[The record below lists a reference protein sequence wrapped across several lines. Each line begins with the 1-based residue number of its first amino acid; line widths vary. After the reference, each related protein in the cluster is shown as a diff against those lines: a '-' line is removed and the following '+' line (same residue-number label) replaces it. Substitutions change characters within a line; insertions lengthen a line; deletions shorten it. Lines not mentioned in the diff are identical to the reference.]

1 MVNRPLSDGLQSQA
15 VKLFGM
21 SPGLAKIAVPVAI
34 AVTGFAVDKL
44 RAKHHYDRGWDA
56 YEVELK
62 GGTAKVDGKIV
73 EIITEADKARIAND
87 AMIEGERQGFQD
99 AQAEFTTTL
108 RGIYDRHSRDL
119 ARLST
124 REHTPEE
131 IDWRS
136 TDVPRSTSLRLNR
149 AIAAREA
156 DYSQSG
162 LSETGNRDILAGYP
176 PTYSGEPHNYERI
189 P

>member
-1 MVNRPLSDGLQSQA
+1 MTDVLSGGLQSQA

-21 SPGLAKIAVPVAI
+21 SPGLAKIAVPIAI
-34 AVTGFAVDKL
+34 AATGFAVDKL
-44 RAKHHYDRGWDA
+44 RAKHHYDKGWDA

-62 GGTAKVDGKIV
+62 DGTAEIDGKIV
-73 EIITEADKARIAND
+73 EIITEADRERIAND
-87 AMIEGERQGFQD
+87 AMIEGERLGFQD
-99 AQAEFTTTL
+99 AQAEFTNTL

-119 ARLST
+119 ASLAS

-136 TDVPRSTSLRLNR
+136 VNVPSSTSLRLNR

-162 LSETGNRDILAGYP
+162 LSETGDRNILAGYP
-176 PTYSGEPHNYERI
+176 PTYSGEPDPDERI

>member
-1 MVNRPLSDGLQSQA
+1 
-15 VKLFGM
+15 M
-21 SPGLAKIAVPVAI
+21 SPGLAKIAVPIAI
-34 AVTGFAVDKL
+34 ALTGFAVDKL
-44 RAKHHYDRGWDA
+44 RAKHHYDKGWDA
-56 YEVELK
+56 YEVALK
-62 GGTAKVDGKIV
+62 DGTAKLDGQII

-87 AMIEGERQGFQD
+87 AMIEGERLGFQD
-99 AQAEFTTTL
+99 AQAEFTNTL

-119 ARLST
+119 ANLAS

-131 IDWRS
+131 LDWRS
-136 TDVPRSTSLRLNR
+136 VNVPSSTSLRLNR

-176 PTYSGEPHNYERI
+176 PAYAGEPDPDERI
-189 P
+189 PGRRR

>member
-1 MVNRPLSDGLQSQA
+1 MTDVLSGGLQSQA

-34 AVTGFAVDKL
+34 AATGFAVDKL
-44 RAKHHYDRGWDA
+44 RAKHHYDKGWDA

-62 GGTAKVDGKIV
+62 DGTAEIDGKIV
-73 EIITEADKARIAND
+73 EIITEADRERIAND
-87 AMIEGERQGFQD
+87 AMIEGERLGFQD
-99 AQAEFTTTL
+99 AQAEFTNTL

-119 ARLST
+119 ANLAS

-131 IDWRS
+131 LDWRS

-162 LSETGNRDILAGYP
+162 LSEIGDRNILAGYP
-176 PTYSGEPHNYERI
+176 PTYSGEPDPDERL